1 MTQIYDGQKA
11 SLTSHPVSPHAYVT
25 LGYRPSW
32 VYRVPPGVGDA
43 PQFVYD
49 TYAAAVYSIEG
60 PGDVILDQR
69 RIFARPSFIGQQY
82 LKSGL
87 PTTAG
92 TVWSSP
98 LTFAPVSNNPAQQ
111 QYPGFSY

>member
-1 MTQIYDGQKA
+1 MTQIYDGQNA
-11 SLTSHPVSPHAYVT
+11 SLSAHPIAPHAYVQ

-32 VYRVPPGVGDA
+32 VYRAPPGVGDA

-49 TYAAAVYSIEG
+49 TYAAIVYSPEG

-69 RIFARPSFIGQQY
+69 RIFSPPSFIGQQY

-87 PTTAG
+87 PTTGG

-111 QYPGFSY
+111 QYPGFSF